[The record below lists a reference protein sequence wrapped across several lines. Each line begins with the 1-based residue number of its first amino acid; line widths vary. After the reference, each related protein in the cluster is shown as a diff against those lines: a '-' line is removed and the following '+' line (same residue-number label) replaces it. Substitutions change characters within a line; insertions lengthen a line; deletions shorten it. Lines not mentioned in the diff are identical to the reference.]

1 MFRFRKDRIKV
12 KFMKNKTFAL
22 VLLLPL
28 VAGICG
34 AFLRGAQ
41 FTEAFENSDGFISGS
56 TPFANGLLIL
66 CILVFAMTTAA
77 ALLFTKY
84 LKPSK
89 RDTSKRSITIS
100 LWIAGSIIL
109 IYALLILK
117 TLADGFTVINLILA
131 LFSVYCSVS
140 LFILGKYKLKE
151 LESSAYCIMSVV
163 PVFWACFMLIL
174 TFREKISDP
183 VIWDYVFHIFA
194 YLSVLLST
202 YSIAAHALGKKKV
215 GVTVF
220 TCFCGIFFF
229 LTELIS
235 PFLSGGNIELNL
247 AKVTEL
253 LPSLAFLI
261 LIPFVTAEVLNKN
274 NQ

>member
-1 MFRFRKDRIKV
+1 
-12 KFMKNKTFAL
+12 MKNKIFPL
-22 VLLLPL
+22 VLFFPI

-41 FTEAFENSDGFISGS
+41 FTEAFETSGGFISSS

-66 CILVFAMTTAA
+66 TLLVFGIAAGA
-77 ALLFTKY
+77 ALLFTKW

-89 RDTSKRSITIS
+89 RTLPKINISIP
-100 LWIAGSIIL
+100 LWIAAVIIL
-109 IYALLILK
+109 AYAILIVT
-117 TLADGFTVINLILA
+117 TLSENFSVVNLILA
-131 LFSVYCSVS
+131 LFSVYCAAS

-151 LESSAYCIMSVV
+151 LESSAYCVMSAV

-194 YLSVLLST
+194 YLSVLFST
-202 YSIAAHALGKKKV
+202 YSIAALALGKRKPTI
-215 GVTVF
+215 TVF
-220 TCFCGIFFF
+220 TCFCSIFFF
-229 LTELIS
+229 LIELIS
-235 PFLSGGNIELNL
+235 PFISENNIDLNI
-247 AKVTEL
+247 AKITEL

-261 LIPFVTAEVLNKN
+261 LIPFVTTEALHKN
-274 NQ
+274 NKE